1 MQHFDP
7 VLLVHLSEGGPL
19 FQPFSDSFAIWLW
32 LVRATSRLE
41 VHQCRCHHRTWLAW
55 AQSYCFCFSY
65 YLSQIFFWYWNF
77 KILTVSLHARW
88 QPTCH
93 RAWPYTMVLCMQ
105 LPQRCPVVFL
115 RDICDQRDTC
125 MEDNSTSYF
134 VVTGSDMLVQ
144 ISLSAL
150 RISVV
155 NCTQAC
161 LESCPT
167 SIQSNGGQLL
177 M

>member
-1 MQHFDP
+1 
-7 VLLVHLSEGGPL
+7 
-19 FQPFSDSFAIWLW
+19 
-32 LVRATSRLE
+32 
-41 VHQCRCHHRTWLAW
+41 
-55 AQSYCFCFSY
+55 
-65 YLSQIFFWYWNF
+65 
-77 KILTVSLHARW
+77 
-88 QPTCH
+88 
-93 RAWPYTMVLCMQ
+93 
-105 LPQRCPVVFL
+105 
-115 RDICDQRDTC
+115 